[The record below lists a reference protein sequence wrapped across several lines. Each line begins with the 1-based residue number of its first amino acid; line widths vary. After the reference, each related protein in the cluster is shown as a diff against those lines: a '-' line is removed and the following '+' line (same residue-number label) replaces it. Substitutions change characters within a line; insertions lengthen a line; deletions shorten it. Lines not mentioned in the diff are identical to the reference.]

1 LAEESLG
8 EPPERMLAEVRRRG
22 VEPER
27 AWILKIG
34 ETRRW

>member
-1 LAEESLG
+1 
-8 EPPERMLAEVRRRG
+8 MLAEVRRRG
-22 VEPER
+22 IDPER